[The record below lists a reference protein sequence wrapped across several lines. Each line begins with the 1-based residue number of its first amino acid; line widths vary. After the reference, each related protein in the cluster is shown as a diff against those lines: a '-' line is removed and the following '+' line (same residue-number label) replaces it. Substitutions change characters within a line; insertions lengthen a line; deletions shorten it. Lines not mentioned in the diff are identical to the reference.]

1 MDFNR
6 AADTGTR
13 RIALLLQHGGD
24 GGVERCFVN
33 LARGFAERG
42 IATDLL
48 VAKRKS
54 PFFNRLDSRVRLIN
68 MPVAGSADS
77 PRVLADYLSQSQPR
91 ILLAA
96 KDEDC
101 KLAVTARNL
110 EPRPRICLCASVN
123 ASAQLAGH
131 SKGPLQRWLRYRW
144 LRRVFSQG
152 DTLICVSAGVAAD
165 LAMIL
170 GKQRQDFHVLPN
182 PVVTPELGA
191 LAQEPVNHPWFAEP
205 HPPVVLGVGRLGR
218 IKNFPL
224 LLRAFAQVYRQ
235 REARLVILGEGKHRA
250 QLASLAAR
258 LGIAEVVDLPG
269 FVENPLAFMARAA
282 VFVLSSRWEG
292 FGNVLVEALA
302 CGTPA
307 VATDCPSGPAEILQ
321 GGRIGPLVPIEDPA
335 ALSKAI
341 LERLANPPN
350 PETLRQAALPYSLE
364 NSCEAY
370 LRVFGLA

>member
-1 MDFNR
+1 MRFNR
-6 AADTGTR
+6 AVDAQHR

-24 GGVERCFVN
+24 GGVERCFIN
-33 LARGFAERG
+33 LARGFVERG

-48 VAKRKS
+48 IAERNT
-54 PFFNRLDSRVRLIN
+54 PFLGHLDPQVRLIH
-68 MPVAGSADS
+68 MPVAGSSS
-77 PRVLADYLSQSQPR
+77 PRALANYIDQQQPQ

-101 KLAVTARNL
+101 KLAITARTL
-110 EPRPRICLCASVN
+110 SPRPRICLCASVN
-123 ASAQLAGH
+123 YSAQLAGH
-131 SKGPLQRWLRYRW
+131 GKGPLRRWLRYKR
-144 LRRVFSQG
+144 LRQMFNQA

-170 GKQRQDFHVLPN
+170 GKRQQDLHVLPN
-182 PVVTPELGA
+182 PVVTPELTK
-191 LAQEPVNHPWFAEP
+191 LAKEPVHHPWFAEP
-205 HPPVVLGVGRLGR
+205 HPPVILGVGRLGR
-218 IKNFPL
+218 IKNFSL
-224 LLRAFAQVYRQ
+224 LLRAFAVVHQQ
-235 REARLVILGEGKHRA
+235 CEARLIILGEGRQRA
-250 QLASLAAR
+250 QLTSLATQ
-258 LGIAEVVDLPG
+258 LGMAEAVDLPG

-321 GGRIGPLVPIEDPA
+321 AGKIGSLVPVDDPA

-341 LERLANPPN
+341 LSCLANPPQ
-350 PETLRQAALPYSLE
+350 PETLRQAALRYSLE

-370 LRVFGLA
+370 LRVFESG